1 MLFVIEIVDN
11 LFQLHLEAYGVKPKS
26 LNGLYGVLTFPFIHG
41 DWNHLISNAFSLFML
56 LAGLFIF
63 HEHRSFK
70 VLLILYL
77 GSGLLLWFIGRQ
89 NSVHV
94 GASGLIYALAAYLFT
109 ASIKIRNRNAMALTF
124 FIILT
129 YGSMVWGI
137 FPFFVEENVSWEG
150 HLAGAIVGIA
160 LALFDYRNYKPEETV
175 NYTADDDIP
184 FLKNIKWICSAGLRF
199 ILF

>member
-1 MLFVIEIVDN
+1 MFIFVLFVIEIVDN
-11 LFQLHLEAYGVKPKS
+11 LFQLHLETYGVRPKS

-56 LAGLFIF
+56 LSGLFIF
-63 HEHRSFK
+63 HENRSFK

-124 FIILT
+124 FIILM
-129 YGSMVWGI
+129 YGSMVWGV

-150 HLAGAIVGIA
+150 HLAGAIVGTV
-160 LALFDYRNYKPEETV
+160 LALFDYRNYKPEETQ
-175 NYTADDDIP
+175 NHTTEDDIP
-184 FLKNIKWICSAGLRF
+184 FFEKHKVDLEK
-199 ILF
+199 

>member
-1 MLFVIEIVDN
+1 MSTNISNIKERKAFYFKLKLSALFIFVLFVIEIVDN

-94 GASGLIYALAAYLFT
+94 GASGLIYALASYLFVWQVLKLG
-109 ASIKIRNRNAMALTF
+109 IEMLWHLL

-129 YGSMVWGI
+129 YGEHGVGY
-137 FPFFVEENVSWEG
+137 FPFVEENVSWEG
-150 HLAGAIVGIA
+150 SIWQEL
-160 LALFDYRNYKPEETV
+160 
-175 NYTADDDIP
+175 
-184 FLKNIKWICSAGLRF
+184 
-199 ILF
+199 